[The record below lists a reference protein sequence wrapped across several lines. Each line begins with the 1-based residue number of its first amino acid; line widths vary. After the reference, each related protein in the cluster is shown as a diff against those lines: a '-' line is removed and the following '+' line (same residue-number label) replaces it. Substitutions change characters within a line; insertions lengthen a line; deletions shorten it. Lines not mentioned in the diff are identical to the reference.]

1 MNCLTISDVKVLY
14 AYMKTAILGLGAVA
28 LFAFAPVA
36 DASNYYY
43 PSVGHQQVYTPVYSS
58 YTTPNYGYGLNLS
71 QGQLAD
77 QLRLLIIQLQS
88 QISSYPSNGYY
99 NGSYG
104 HKYNY
109 VIGEPRSNDYDDD
122 DDDYNDDDEPEVE
135 TDSATDIED
144 DEARLRGSVDMN
156 DFEDGEVFFVFG
168 TDEEQVEDVQD
179 DFDSYG
185 DVDTDGEDLR
195 KVHVDSSLDDDEDYE
210 VRVAGLDED
219 TRYYFSI
226 CVGYEDEDDDEVL
239 ACDSVDDF
247 TTDDN

>member
-1 MNCLTISDVKVLY
+1 
-14 AYMKTAILGLGAVA
+14 MKTAILGLGAVA

-43 PSVGHQQVYTPVYSS
+43 PSTSYQYQQSYVPAYTS
-58 YTTPNYGYGLNLS
+58 YTTPNYGYTTNLS
-71 QGQLAD
+71 QGDLAN

-88 QISSYPSNGYY
+88 QISSRPSYDYYGGAYGY
-99 NGSYG
+99 
-104 HKYNY
+104 KYNY
-109 VIGEPRSNDYDDD
+109 VIGEPRSNDHDYDDD
-122 DDDYNDDDEPEVE
+122 DNDDNDEDEPEVE
-135 TDSATDIED
+135 TDSATDIEG

-195 KVHVDSSLDDDEDYE
+195 KVRVDTSLDDDEDYE
-210 VRVAGLDED
+210 VRVSGLDED